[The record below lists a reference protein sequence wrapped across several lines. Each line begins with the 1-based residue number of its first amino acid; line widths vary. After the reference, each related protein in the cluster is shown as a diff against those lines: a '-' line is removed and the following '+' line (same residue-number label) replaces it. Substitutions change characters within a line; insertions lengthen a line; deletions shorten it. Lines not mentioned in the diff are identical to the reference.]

1 MNTMNEDQFC
11 GCLHNAVSYLKIMA
25 RASGDGA
32 LFLGAVRAM
41 LEDPDSPVYGPL
53 AVDLE
58 E

>member
-1 MNTMNEDQFC
+1 MNEDQFC